1 MLTVIS
7 VYDHNRIKEK
17 NQKQK
22 DSQNYGMEL
31 TVKDAWRSCRCEPAK
46 QSMKFKS
53 PSKFDLICILLVE
66 KPWKDKAE

>member
-31 TVKDAWRSCRCEPAK
+31 TVKDA
-46 QSMKFKS
+46 
-53 PSKFDLICILLVE
+53 
-66 KPWKDKAE
+66 